1 MVVRARIN
9 GEEAPFIF
17 DSGIGVTLLGTVFAE
32 RVGVEPS
39 RGEFSGRRMS
49 GQEVSLALG
58 EASSIE
64 LGPFLR
70 ENVTV
75 GIFDLGGVPPELAE
89 LAGFLSLGVF
99 GDSVTVDYARS
110 ELSAERVEGVEVP
123 LELHADGPSL
133 DAYMTLELP
142 SGRRVL
148 VEVDMGSDVLIL
160 DERFADDVGVDLADD
175 ALLRRE
181 GMDETGYRYVRT
193 FAAVA
198 GVVQP
203 AGAPELGQ
211 RDPQVIFQS
220 IIHDGLVGQDFL
232 SRFAAVTWD
241 LAGARLIFARA
252 GPQPPP

>member
-1 MVVRARIN
+1 
-9 GEEAPFIF
+9 
-17 DSGIGVTLLGTVFAE
+17 
-32 RVGVEPS
+32 
-39 RGEFSGRRMS
+39 
-49 GQEVSLALG
+49 
-58 EASSIE
+58 
-64 LGPFLR
+64 
-70 ENVTV
+70 
-75 GIFDLGGVPPELAE
+75 
-89 LAGFLSLGVF
+89 
-99 GDSVTVDYARS
+99 
-110 ELSAERVEGVEVP
+110 
-123 LELHADGPSL
+123 
-133 DAYMTLELP
+133 MTLELP

-181 GMDETGYRYVRT
+181 
-193 FAAVA
+193 
-198 GVVQP
+198 
-203 AGAPELGQ
+203 APELGQ